1 MSKATTLPKTLCADL
16 VCEATLAQAQYT
28 LYRLKIGSFSRY
40 LLVIEDTDCELVAL
54 DGDQAESE
62 RLFRLAVEGE
72 LSAVH
77 LSDWAEDLHHTRKLL
92 FR

>member
-16 VCEATLAQAQYT
+16 VCEATLAQARYT
-28 LYRLKIGSFSRY
+28 LFRLNLGALCRY
-40 LLVIEDTDCELVAL
+40 FLVIEDSDCELTVL

-77 LSDWAEDLHHTRKLL
+77 LSDWAEDLRHTRKLL